1 MLMNC
6 IKLIYRIAL
15 VLFLFTSLAINITMF
30 AWQAGA
36 QALSGAYSALSRTPA
51 VITGFKQA
59 NDKLITS
66 SKHLTTKVAGLT
78 QENSKLLASS
88 KHLTTKV
95 AGLTQENS
103 KLLASSKNLTKKVAG
118 LTQENSKL
126 LASNKRFKKK
136 IDTNKRKVKQLSKK
150 IVKRTWWRTGR
161 NIAGVV
167 PEAIP
172 VVGIFAIVSLTALDI
187 KDACDTMRDMKELNA
202 QFGPD
207 ENAIDE
213 RDVCGVNVP
222 SVSEVMA
229 KVKSSPEDDYN
240 KLNDDWNLNL
250 PSWNDDWNLNLPSW
264 KDVKKL
270 LKGNDK

>member
-1 MLMNC
+1 MNC

-78 QENSKLLASS
+78 QENSKLLASN
-88 KHLTTKV
+88 KRLTT
-95 AGLTQENS
+95 
-103 KLLASSKNLTKKVAG
+103 
-118 LTQENSKL
+118 
-126 LASNKRFKKK
+126 K
-136 IDTNKRKVKQLSKK
+136 IDTNKHTVKQLSKK
-150 IVKRTWWRTGR
+150 IVNRTLWRTGR

-187 KDACDTMRDMKELNA
+187 KDACDTMRDMKVLNA
-202 QFGPD
+202 QFDPD
-207 ENAIDE
+207 ESEVNE
-213 RDVCGVNVP
+213 NDVCGVNVP
-222 SVSEVMA
+222 SVSEVKA
-229 KVKSSPEDDYN
+229 KVKSLTEDDYN
-240 KLNDDWNLNL
+240 KLNDDWNFNLPSWNDNWNLNP

-264 KDVKKL
+264 EDAKKL
-270 LKGNDK
+270 IKGNDK